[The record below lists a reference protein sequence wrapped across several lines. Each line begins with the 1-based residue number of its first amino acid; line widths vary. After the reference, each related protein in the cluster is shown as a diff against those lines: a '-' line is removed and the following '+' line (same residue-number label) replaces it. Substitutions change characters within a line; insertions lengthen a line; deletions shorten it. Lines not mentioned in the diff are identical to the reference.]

1 LTANHFFNG
10 LPLIST
16 SIPTGGHA
24 LVKTLRT
31 FTLDDGYRDNRDFAA
46 TGFAQRQLPRRA
58 HHPLRARPR

>member
-24 LVKTLRT
+24 LVKTLRN
-31 FTLDDGYRDNRDFAA
+31 TLIRAGLEALDFS
-46 TGFAQRQLPRRA
+46 GA
-58 HHPLRARPR
+58 H